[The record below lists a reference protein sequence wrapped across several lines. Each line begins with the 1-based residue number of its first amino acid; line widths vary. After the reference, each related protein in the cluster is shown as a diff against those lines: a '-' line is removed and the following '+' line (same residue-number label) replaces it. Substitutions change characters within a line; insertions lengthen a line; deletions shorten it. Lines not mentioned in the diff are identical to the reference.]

1 MSFWRRGEERTLAQP
16 TLQPLFTYF
25 PIGTI
30 TPTTAP
36 LNPDV
41 YACMRVLADAAASCP
56 LIVYRRRA
64 DGERSRASGRT
75 AELLRAPSE
84 GTTQAAFVSTVM
96 SHLLLQGNSFLGKY
110 RNADGRVEQ
119 LIPIDPSSVS
129 VERRKGK
136 IVFTVSSEGRT
147 REHGLDDLVHIRA
160 LSTDGLIGLSPIR
173 AMRTALELNE
183 ATRTASTALFQNNA
197 RPSGILSMDHRV
209 TADQAQIVK
218 GQWNTGHLGENAGG
232 IAVVSGEIH
241 FTPVAMSADDAQFIE
256 ARRLTATEIARA
268 FRIPAWMIS
277 AGDASSQTYSNVESQ
292 MLSFVMLSLRPWLT
306 VIEQALAADRD
317 LFSASLFPEFLI
329 DGLLRADSKTR
340 AEIYTAALDPVTG
353 WLRRDEVRRL
363 ENLEPETAADLA
375 TLVASAQT
383 TNGVA
388 A

>member
-1 MSFWRRGEERTLAQP
+1 MSFWRRSEDRTLAQP
-16 TLQPLFTYF
+16 SLQPLFTYS

-30 TPTTAP
+30 TPSTAP

-41 YACMRVLADAAASCP
+41 YAATRVLSDAAASCP
-56 LIVYRRRA
+56 LIVYRRRG
-64 DGERSRASGRT
+64 DGERQRASGRT
-75 AELLRAPSE
+75 AELLRAPAE
-84 GTTQAAFVSTVM
+84 GMTQASFVSTVM
-96 SHLLLQGNSFLGKY
+96 AHLLLWGNCFLGKY
-110 RNADGRVEQ
+110 RDADGRVEQ
-119 LIPIDPSSVS
+119 LIPMDPSQVA
-129 VERRKGK
+129 VERRKGR
-136 IVFTVSSEGRT
+136 IVFTVSSVGQT
-147 REHGLDDLVHIRA
+147 REYGLDDLIHIKS
-160 LSTDGLIGLSPIR
+160 LSTDGLAGLSPIR
-173 AMRTALELNE
+173 AMRAALELNE

-209 TADQAQIVK
+209 NADQAQIVK
-218 GQWNTGHLGENAGG
+218 GQWNTGHAGENAGG